1 MIKFENYD
9 IVFMEIPQK
18 VSLAINI
25 SNCQNSCENCH
36 SPQLKQDIGKE
47 LNIIIIDKLIKK
59 YTGIE
64 CIIFMGEGNDKETL
78 LNLAKHIKSK
88 ELIVA
93 LYSGREDVE
102 EDIYLNFDYLKIGP
116 YKQELGPINK
126 KTTNQKLYKII
137 LNNNKILKVDITQEL
152 WKNSI

>member
-1 MIKFENYD
+1 MIKFENFD
-9 IVFMEIPQK
+9 IVFMEIPK
-18 VSLAINI
+18 RVALAINI
-25 SNCQNSCENCH
+25 SNCQNNCLNCH
-36 SPQLKQDIGKE
+36 SPQLKHNIGKE
-47 LNIIIIDKLIKK
+47 LNITVLSELIQKNN
-59 YTGIE
+59 GIQ

-88 ELIVA
+88 GLLVA

-102 EDIYLNFDYLKIGP
+102 EDIYLNFDYIKIGP

-152 WKNSI
+152 WKNTL